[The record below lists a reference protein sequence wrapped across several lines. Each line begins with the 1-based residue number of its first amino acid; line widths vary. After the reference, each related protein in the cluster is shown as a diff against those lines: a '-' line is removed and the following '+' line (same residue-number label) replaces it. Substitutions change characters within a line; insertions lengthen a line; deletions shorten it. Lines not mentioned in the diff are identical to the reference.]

1 MTDLYTEILKFN
13 KMNFDRDQLIED
25 YASLIVEGMDMDTL
39 VSFAY
44 DTLVGNLD
52 SYNDAELIKEVAE
65 YNPELLEQF
74 DGIVPPV
81 DVAQ

>member
-1 MTDLYTEILKFN
+1 MTFN
-13 KMNFDRDQLIED
+13 RDSLIAD

-52 SYNDAELIKEVAE
+52 SYDDAELIREVTE
-65 YNPELLEQF
+65 YNPELLE
-74 DGIVPPV
+74 
-81 DVAQ
+81 DVTV